1 MGRRIAVY
9 GATDE
14 ALQLLPLLTSHP
26 DLEVSAV
33 FDPDAAVQRRRLA
46 LQDPPLAALLQR
58 LLSDDPS
65 RLRDD
70 PRLDAVIDAGIAP
83 AFTQDFAPLIERGV
97 EVLSPHEASL
107 RWAAI
112 PPATDAKHALLSALG
127 EIAATVEL
135 AAAPDSLFARL
146 LEVAIAATGAAGGS
160 LLLLDPDTGT
170 LLVRAAVGLEPELW
184 PKVRIRLGEGVA
196 GRVWAEQRALVV
208 RGRANPEHFDLARE
222 RFDVASSLCVPL
234 SHAGTATGV
243 LSLHHPTRADLFS
256 EDDLGFGD
264 ELGAILARIAARAA
278 DASSLRRRALRAEV
292 AIEVARILGERAP
305 FELRLAALCRHAA
318 SRMGRGVATLWWN
331 EATDT
336 QRAADGPSLRLA
348 ASSLTG
354 GALGAA
360 ARLAPGEGIDGRAA
374 RDREPVFLF
383 SEGRLDYAALP
394 LTARAKLLGVL
405 CVQSGHDVENPGDAE
420 LALSEIATAASALLD
435 RELRA
440 ERAEARATRGDA
452 VHEAALRLFA
462 ERDPARIAESAASS
476 AALILDA
483 EHVIVRT
490 LDPQRRS
497 FPVRCHI
504 GATSGP
510 PDDALA
516 QLDRRVAREALRR
529 RALLGSADLRQQDE
543 GGDEPPEALVAPLV
557 SDGRPL
563 GTIAVYDKRAPAGPC
578 FDALDREML
587 LRLAAITA
595 RALANARPDSTPA
608 DTESA
613 RLLPFE
619 RFATRI
625 DDEVARASAATADTP
640 AFALV
645 TCRIENWDELPA
657 DLAGRIAS
665 STEAAF
671 VAQLRRYDV
680 VTRTAPGAL
689 CALLP
694 APGGAAS
701 EHVARLARAVG
712 EAVAKRHEGDE
723 RVALGFGYAFHADDA
738 ANFFGDPN
746 EPRPD
751 TVETTRADLLAR
763 AAETRIR
770 ML

>member
-33 FDPDAAVQRRRLA
+33 FDPDAAVHRRRLA
-46 LQDPPLAALLQR
+46 LQDPALAAALQR
-58 LLSDDPS
+58 LLTDDAS
-65 RLRDD
+65 ALRDD
-70 PRLDAVIDAGIAP
+70 PRLDAVVDAGIAP
-83 AFTQDFAPLIERGV
+83 AFAGAFAPLIARGV
-97 EVLSPHEASL
+97 EALSPQQARL
-107 RWAAI
+107 RWAAP
-112 PPATDAKHALLSALG
+112 PPASDAKQALLSALG
-127 EIAATVEL
+127 EIAATFEL

-160 LLLLDPDTGT
+160 LLLREPDTET
-170 LLVRAAVGLEPELW
+170 LRVRAAVGLEPELW
-184 PKVRIRLGEGVA
+184 PKVRVRLGEGVA
-196 GRVWAEQRALVV
+196 GRVWAERRAVVV
-208 RGRANPEHFDLARE
+208 RGRANPERFEIARE

-234 SHAGTATGV
+234 THAGTAIGV
-243 LSLHHPTRADLFS
+243 LSLHHPTHADLFT
-256 EDDLGFGD
+256 EDDLEFGD
-264 ELGAILARIAARAA
+264 ELGAIVAGIAARAA
-278 DASSLRRRALRAEV
+278 DASALRRRALRAEV
-292 AIEVARILGERAP
+292 AIEVSRILGEHAP
-305 FELRLAALCRHAA
+305 FEMRLAALCRHAA
-318 SRMGRGVATLWWN
+318 SCVGRGVATLWWN
-331 EATDT
+331 DAADAPRATDE
-336 QRAADGPSLRLA
+336 PPLRLA
-348 ASSLTG
+348 ASSLAG

-374 RDREPVFLF
+374 RDREPAFLF

-394 LTARAKLLGVL
+394 LTARSKLLGVL
-405 CVQSGHDVENPGDAE
+405 CVQSGRDAQGHGDAE

-452 VHEAALRLFA
+452 VHEASLRLIA
-462 ERDPARIAESAASS
+462 ERDPATIAEIAASA

-483 EHVIVRT
+483 EQVIVRT

-497 FPVRCHI
+497 FPVRCHV
-504 GATSGP
+504 GATSGT

-529 RALLGSADLRQQDE
+529 RTVLGSNDLAEEGREDDE
-543 GGDEPPEALVAPLV
+543 LPELLVAPL
-557 SDGRPL
+557 SAGGHAL
-563 GTIAVYDKRAPAGPC
+563 GTLAAYDKRAPAGPR

-587 LRLAAITA
+587 LRLAAIAA
-595 RALANARPDSTPA
+595 RALANALPTATRAAAASG
-608 DTESA
+608 S
-613 RLLPFE
+613 LLPFE
-619 RFATRI
+619 RFAERI
-625 DDEVARASAATADTP
+625 DDEVARANAATTETP

-657 DLAGRIAS
+657 DLAARIAS
-665 STEAAF
+665 SVETAF

-701 EHVARLARAVG
+701 EHIARLARAVG

-723 RVALGFGYAFHADDA
+723 RVALGFGYALHSGDA
-738 ANFFGDPN
+738 ASVFGDPG

-751 TVETTRADLLAR
+751 GVEATRADLLAR
-763 AAETRIR
+763 AAEPRIR